1 VPRPGITSI
10 IDNTWASP
18 LGSALP
24 HGVDITLMALTKHV
38 GGHSD
43 R

>member
-1 VPRPGITSI
+1 MGQPAGF
-10 IDNTWASP
+10 
-18 LGSALP
+18 ALP
-24 HGVDITLMALTKHV
+24 HGVDITLMALTKHA